1 MESWLKYSALFYTNP
16 FFTQTLSWGRTFPAG
31 ECHCHWRLLLVSWC
45 SPSDP
50 MTLNQLIESWPGLFP
65 CFLHLFKWY
74 DESSLKWNYLRL
86 ILLSTFTKSLPPIRL
101 EFLIQCLYSSQSRA
115 WGFKAAGW
123 SQTRECCRS
132 QSCDGIYRQVHTS
145 LCLTSSHA
153 WQLTLCM
160 EILIVQV
167 L

>member
-1 MESWLKYSALFYTNP
+1 MPLPLKVALGFWCFSIWSYDSEPTHRIM
-16 FFTQTLSWGRTFPAG
+16 TRTL
-31 ECHCHWRLLLVSWC
+31 
-45 SPSDP
+45 
-50 MTLNQLIESWPGLFP
+50 P

-86 ILLSTFTKSLPPIRL
+86 ILWVRLQISTPPIRL

-123 SQTRECCRS
+123 SQTRECCRE
-132 QSCDGIYRQVHTS
+132 VS
-145 LCLTSSHA
+145 LVGWHIQTGTHQFVSNLHYA
-153 WQLTLCM
+153 WQLTFCM

-167 L
+167 AIKINRAQFLPLIQCHEWVNMHLGMH

>member
-1 MESWLKYSALFYTNP
+1 MYSFNTPGMLMEKADWNIQHC
-16 FFTQTLSWGRTFPAG
+16 FTQTHSSPILSHEEELSLRVNATATEGCSWFPG
-31 ECHCHWRLLLVSWC
+31 V

-74 DESSLKWNYLRL
+74 DESSLKLNCDSSEY
-86 ILLSTFTKSLPPIRL
+86 IYKISTPPIRL

-123 SQTRECCRS
+123 SQTRKCCRE
-132 QSCDGIYRQVHTS
+132 VS
-145 LCLTSSHA
+145 LVMAYTDKYTPVC
-153 WQLTLCM
+153 
-160 EILIVQV
+160 V
-167 L
+167 